1 MAAKSATK
9 VGALLLA
16 AIGVLAVGVLLIGE
30 KNNLFSRKQHYYVEF
45 SSVSGLKAG
54 NPVQLD
60 GVDVGAIES
69 IVLPEKPSSHD
80 IRVEISIDQRYAER
94 VRAPQG
100 GVEPSVEPGQTAP
113 VMSVARIKTLG
124 LLGDKFIEINSGA
137 EAYPAVPSDGR
148 IPAAGPTNVDALLA
162 SGENV
167 MDNVVTI
174 SSSLSKILTRME
186 RGEGLLGELTSN
198 SESGRQIRESLVRTS
213 QSVER
218 IATTVEDGKGIVP
231 RLLNDQELA
240 GRLDRSLARLEGVL
254 AKADT
259 GDGLLPGL
267 LNDPSA
273 KVRFDETLAN
283 LQEVS
288 ADVKRI
294 VGELEGKNATLPR
307 LLFDEEY
314 GEKVTGDLANT
325 VARLS
330 AVADKLDHG
339 EGSAAK
345 IVNDPR
351 IYEAINDIIIGVND
365 SRMLRWLIRNRQKAG
380 IKKRYTDAQGA
391 QGAQKEAPQSTAP
404 STEAPPEDRP
414 EDPPLTTAP
423 PA

>member
-1 MAAKSATK
+1 MAAKSATR

-16 AIGVLAVGVLLIGE
+16 AIGVLGVGILLIGE
-30 KNNLFSRKQHYYVEF
+30 KNNLFTRKDRYYIEF

-60 GVDVGAIES
+60 GVDVGTIES
-69 IVLPEKPSSHD
+69 IVLPEEPSD
-80 IRVEISIDQRYAER
+80 TAIRVEISIDHRYSER
-94 VRAPQG
+94 VRAPEG
-100 GVEPSVEPGQTAP
+100 GVETPVAPGQSSP
-113 VMSVARIKTLG
+113 VMSKARIKTLG
-124 LLGDKFIEINSGA
+124 LLGDKFIEINSGD
-137 EAYPAVPSDGR
+137 ESWPAVPEGGQ
-148 IPAAGPTNVDALLA
+148 IPAATPTNVDALLA

-167 MDNVVTI
+167 MDNVVTL
-174 SSSLSKILTRME
+174 SSSLAKILTRME

-198 SESGRQIRESLVRTS
+198 SPAGQQIRNSLVRTS
-213 QSVER
+213 ESVER
-218 IATTVEDGKGIVP
+218 IATTVEQGKGIVP

-240 GRLDRSLARLEGVL
+240 GRLDSSLARLEGVL
-254 AKADT
+254 AKADE
-259 GDGLLPGL
+259 GQGLLPGL
-267 LNDPSA
+267 LNDPST
-273 KVRFDETLAN
+273 KTRFDETLAN
-283 LQEVS
+283 LQGVS
-288 ADVKRI
+288 ADMKRI

-330 AVADKLDHG
+330 DVADKLDHG

-351 IYEAINDIIIGVND
+351 IYEAINDIIIGVNE

-380 IKKRYTDAQGA
+380 IKKRYDDS
-391 QGAQKEAPQSTAP
+391 QKEVPLSSTP
-404 STEAPPEDRP
+404 STEAPPEGRP
-414 EDPPLTTAP
+414 NDPPLTSAP